1 MKIIKKIK
9 EINNSIKG
17 FSTLSFATLI
27 NNLVGAIF
35 WFLIASIVGS
45 NGYGE
50 ISYFIAIAT
59 SASRIS
65 MIGTTNTLLVYIP
78 KGIRLQPPIFV
89 IVGITS
95 ILSSIIV
102 YLFFLQKFEI
112 SIFII
117 GFAIFNL
124 IINDAL
130 GRKIYREY
138 AKYIISQKI
147 LVFTL
152 AFIFYFLIGIDG
164 VILGIGISFLP
175 YFFILKKLIFNSK
188 IDFSILKDKKKF
200 MLNNYLIDIAG
211 SFNGSLDKLIIAPLF
226 GFVLLGNFQLAQQ
239 FFLVLMIL
247 PYTVFQYIL
256 PHDASGN
263 SNKLLKKLILI
274 FSIISA
280 VIGILL
286 VPLIISQFFNQFESS
301 SGLIQIISI
310 QIIPATI
317 ITIYSSKFLANGKSN
332 IVLYGMVI
340 FIITEI
346 SLIYGLEKTF
356 NIYGVAIALAVAS
369 TFYAIYLLIL
379 NKIIKMDEIK

>member
-1 MKIIKKIK
+1 MKIIKKIN
-9 EINNSIKG
+9 EINNRIKG

-27 NNLVGAIF
+27 NNLIGAIF
-35 WFLIASIVGS
+35 WFSIASIVGS

-59 SASRIS
+59 IATRIS
-65 MIGTTNTLLVYIP
+65 MLGTTNTLLVYIP

-102 YLFFLQKFEI
+102 YLFFLQKFEV
-112 SIFII
+112 SIFIV

-124 IINDAL
+124 ILNDAL

-138 AKYIISQKI
+138 AKYIISQKL

-164 VILGIGISFLP
+164 VILGIGASFLP
-175 YFFILKKLIFNSK
+175 YVFILKKLIFNSK

-200 MLNNYLIDIAG
+200 MLNNYLIDITG

-239 FFLVLMIL
+239 FFLILMIL
-247 PYTVFQYIL
+247 PNTVFQYIL

-286 VPLIISQFFNQFESS
+286 VPLIISQFFIQFESS
-301 SGLIQIISI
+301 SELIQIISI
-310 QIIPATI
+310 EIIPATI
-317 ITIYSSKFLANGKSN
+317 VTIYSSKFLANGKSN

-340 FIITEI
+340 FMITEI
-346 SLIYGLEKTF
+346 SLILGLEKIF
-356 NIYGVAIALAVAS
+356 NIYGVAIAVVVAS
-369 TFYAIYLLIL
+369 TFYAIYFLIV
-379 NKIIKMDEIK
+379 NKIMKIDEIK